1 MGISI
6 AGLGGL
12 FKTKFAL
19 LLAVLLSL
27 LLATTAAMSGAGMI
41 VDYVDE
47 DEIQAIDL
55 AMAAAGALGGPGDG
69 GEAAPDIEDIAAE
82 RLPPEQVQ
90 RKRGRSSVY
99 VTELTS
105 QLWCERQLDC
115 EQPPI
120 EKY

>member
-1 MGISI
+1 MGITI

-12 FKTKFAL
+12 FKTKFTV
-19 LLAVLLSL
+19 LLAVLLAL
-27 LLATTAAMSGAGMI
+27 LLATTAAMSDAGMI

-69 GEAAPDIEDIAAE
+69 GGAAPDIEDIAE

>member
-19 LLAVLLSL
+19 LLAVLLAL

-55 AMAAAGALGGPGDG
+55 D
-69 GEAAPDIEDIAAE
+69 
-82 RLPPEQVQ
+82 
-90 RKRGRSSVY
+90 RKSV
-99 VTELTS
+99 V
-105 QLWCERQLDC
+105 
-115 EQPPI
+115 
-120 EKY
+120 